1 MVTLL
6 GAAVVVCL
14 AQVNTLLNWSPWE
27 KRFVALA
34 CSESYQVL
42 PSGAHNAVMLLNC
55 GKGRSDCATV
65 AVTGNPVKGG
75 LLNPRE
81 IASAELSGEA
91 SSCTSAG
98 LLMFNPAAAIR
109 CGVNAFTSTIP
120 GAFHHTPR
128 LAT

>member
-6 GAAVVVCL
+6 GAAEDSCL
-14 AQVNTLLNWSPWE
+14 AHVNRPVNWSPRE
-27 KRFVALA
+27 NRLVALA
-34 CSESYQVL
+34 CTESYQVL

-65 AVTGNPVKGG
+65 AVKGKPVNGG

-81 IASAELSGEA
+81 AASAEFRGEA
-91 SSCTSAG
+91 GNCTSAG
-98 LLMFNPAAAIR
+98 MLRLRPAAAIR
-109 CGVNAFTSTIP
+109 CAVSALTSTIP

-128 LAT
+128 